1 MHSTTPQNNHLNKNK
16 INFFSSFLCNYPSTT
31 TKSSMEIN
39 KNLNKNNKIISSF
52 YSSPKTLI
60 PQNSDNKNNNS
71 PPSSENTLNNNS
83 SETPL
88 QKDNVILTVRM
99 LMQGKD
105 VGSIIG
111 KKGDFIRQIRENSG
125 AKINITDGI
134 VTISGTFVAIDQAFT
149 LIDIPSTQAGAI
161 KPPITLRLIIPASQ
175 CGSLIGKGGSKI
187 REIRDKTGASLQVAN
202 EMLSNSTEKPVTIS
216 GNSEALIGC
225 MKHVCHILLDS
236 PAKGPTIQYKPVGT
250 LTNILTPSTSVL
262 ASVVA
267 SGGGGKLLLGGA
279 PQQQSTQQ
287 PTLPLIGGLPPSLWQ
302 QQLLLQQLQQQQTQ
316 RNIISNNMPLLIPQ
330 SLQEVNFFETFLAS
344 TLNPT
349 LVPNSIPN
357 LQHIEAQSSTSGIP
371 GFDPV
376 IAALLAQQGTS
387 SIDYASILAAQKQQS
402 LLSDPSTINLQHQQ
416 QMLLQQQHLNNLL
429 LYQQQQS
436 QLQTTTASP
445 NTTNTPTTARSENT
459 ENSDF

>member
-39 KNLNKNNKIISSF
+39 KNNNKNNKIISSF

-60 PQNSDNKNNNS
+60 PQNSDNKNNNNS
-71 PPSSENTLNNNS
+71 PPSNENTINNS
-83 SETPL
+83 TEPQ

-125 AKINITDGI
+125 AKINITDGSCPERI
-134 VTISGTFVAIDQAFT
+134 VTISGTFAAVDQAFT
-149 LIDIPSTQAGAI
+149 LIVRKFEEDIPSTQAGAI

-287 PTLPLIGGLPPSLWQ
+287 PTLPFIGGLPPSLWQ
-302 QQLLLQQLQQQQTQ
+302 QQILLQQLQQQQTQ
-316 RNIISNNMPLLIPQ
+316 RNIISNNIPLLIPQ
-330 SLQEVNFFETFLAS
+330 SLQEVNF
-344 TLNPT
+344 
-349 LVPNSIPN
+349 
-357 LQHIEAQSSTSGIP
+357 
-371 GFDPV
+371 
-376 IAALLAQQGTS
+376 
-387 SIDYASILAAQKQQS
+387 
-402 LLSDPSTINLQHQQ
+402 LSV
-416 QMLLQQQHLNNLL
+416 
-429 LYQQQQS
+429 
-436 QLQTTTASP
+436 
-445 NTTNTPTTARSENT
+445 
-459 ENSDF
+459 

>member
-1 MHSTTPQNNHLNKNK
+1 
-16 INFFSSFLCNYPSTT
+16 
-31 TKSSMEIN
+31 MEIN
-39 KNLNKNNKIISSF
+39 KNNNKNNKIISSF

-60 PQNSDNKNNNS
+60 PQNSDNKNNNNS

-125 AKINITDGI
+125 AKINITDGSCPERI
-134 VTISGTFVAIDQAFT
+134 VTISGTFAAIDQAFT
-149 LIDIPSTQAGAI
+149 LIVR
-161 KPPITLRLIIPASQ
+161 KFEEIPASQ

-225 MKHVCHILLDS
+225 MQHVCHILLDS
-236 PAKGPTIQYKPVGT
+236 PAKGPTIQYKPLGT

-267 SGGGGKLLLGGA
+267 SGGGGKLILGGA
-279 PQQQSTQQ
+279 PPQQSTQQ
-287 PTLPLIGGLPPSLWQ
+287 PTLPFIGGLPPPLWQ
-302 QQLLLQQLQQQQTQ
+302 QQLLLQQLQQQQQTQ
-316 RNIISNNMPLLIPQ
+316 RNIISNNIPLLIPQ
-330 SLQEVNFFETFLAS
+330 SLQEIFLIKFKAAFLAS

-349 LVPNSIPN
+349 LIPN
-357 LQHIEAQSSTSGIP
+357 NIPNMQPIEAQSSTSGIP

-387 SIDYASILAAQKQQS
+387 SIDYASILAAQKQQA
-402 LLSDPSTINLQHQQ
+402 LLSDPVAINLQHQQ

-436 QLQTTTASP
+436 QLQTTNETS
-445 NTTNTPTTARSENT
+445 NTSITPTTTASVSLPTDTMVLAAAFGSNSNNVNT
-459 ENSDF
+459 NKKKQRYTPY